1 MSLCLWVQEGDGSKP
16 VTDQWLPPFVI
27 VGDDGKPVGT
37 IEVSPQSLACA
48 NEVSAIFKSSL
59 HLANHAIRLFP
70 ALAISQH
77 ARLIALETAHVE
89 VCEQQL

>member
-37 IEVSPQSLACA
+37 IEVSPQSLPCA
-48 NEVSAIFKSSL
+48 FEVSAKLHIPASILPIMLSGCSL
-59 HLANHAIRLFP
+59 HWQSH
-70 ALAISQH
+70 SMH
-77 ARLIALETAHVE
+77 M
-89 VCEQQL
+89 